1 MGGEDKNKLKVLIIE
16 DDAFLLGLYS
26 DKFAQNGFKVY
37 AAKDGLEG
45 LRLFRQVKPDVVI
58 VDLNIPEL
66 GGVETLKVMHQD
78 PQANNACFIVF
89 TNYDR
94 DTLSAEENEAVD
106 KIVKE
111 YLLKIDITPDELVA
125 KVKQLCQKKLLSN
138 NYANNSKHNT

>member
-1 MGGEDKNKLKVLIIE
+1 MGGNKNQLKKVLIIE
-16 DDAFLLGLYS
+16 DDVFLLSLYA

-37 AAKDGLEG
+37 AAKDGIEG

-58 VDLNIPEL
+58 IDLNIPEL
-66 GGVETLKVMHQD
+66 GGIETLKIMHQD
-78 PQANNACFIVF
+78 FQASNTCFIVF

-111 YLLKIDITPDELVA
+111 YLLKIDITPDELVD
-125 KVKQLCQKKLLSN
+125 KVKQLCERKRS
-138 NYANNSKHNT
+138 S

>member
-1 MGGEDKNKLKVLIIE
+1 MGGDKNQFKVLIIE
-16 DDAFLLGLYS
+16 DDVFLLSLYA
-26 DKFAQNGFKVY
+26 DKFAQNDFKVY
-37 AAKDGLEG
+37 AAKDGIEG

-78 PQANNACFIVF
+78 SQGDSTCFIVF

-94 DTLSAEENEAVD
+94 DTLSAEDNEAVD

-111 YLLKIDITPDELVA
+111 YLLKIDITPDELVD
-125 KVKQLCQKKLLSN
+125 KVKQLCERKRS
-138 NYANNSKHNT
+138 S